1 MPPIGDGPTFVPSS
15 YTIGARLGSCQTSH
29 VYQAEH
35 PVFGTVA
42 LKLPRPEQS
51 ARPVLRRMFENE
63 VAITVKLAHRYVV
76 SAYDS
81 FPTCEGYT
89 MALELCGGYTLHKH

>member
-1 MPPIGDGPTFVPSS
+1 MPPIGDGPTLVPSS
-15 YTIGARLGSCQTSH
+15 YTIGARLGSGQTSH

-42 LKLPRPEQS
+42 LKLPRPELS

-63 VAITVKLAHRYVV
+63 VAITVKLAHRNVV
-76 SAYDS
+76 SAYDG
-81 FPTCEGYT
+81 FPTGEGAFL
-89 MALELCGGYTLHKH
+89 ALEYCGGGT